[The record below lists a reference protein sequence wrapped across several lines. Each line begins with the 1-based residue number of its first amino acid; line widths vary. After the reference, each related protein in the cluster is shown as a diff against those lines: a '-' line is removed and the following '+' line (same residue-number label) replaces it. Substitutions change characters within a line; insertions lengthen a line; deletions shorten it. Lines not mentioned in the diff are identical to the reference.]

1 MSENCNGH
9 CEHCAGSHDEM
20 ELESNII
27 ALTDD
32 EGDEVEFECLMTFD
46 CGDHFYASLLP
57 VVPLEDFEEGE
68 VLIMRLDE
76 EGEESVFSP
85 VESEE
90 ELEAAWNEFIRLYEE
105 EDEE

>member
-9 CEHCAGSHDEM
+9 CEHCQGHHDEADI
-20 ELESNII
+20 ESNII

-32 EGDEVEFECLMTFD
+32 EGNEVEFECLMTFD
-46 CGDHFYASLLP
+46 YGDHFYASLLP
-57 VVPLEDFEEGE
+57 VVPLKDFEEGE
-68 VLIMRLDE
+68 VLIMRLEE

-105 EDEE
+105 EDGE

>member
-1 MSENCNGH
+1 MSEHCNGH
-9 CEHCAGSHDEM
+9 CEHCAGHDGEM
-20 ELESNII
+20 DIESNII

-32 EGDEVEFECLMTFD
+32 EGNEVEFVWLMTFD
-46 CGDHFYASLLP
+46 CGEHFYASLLP

-76 EGEESVFSP
+76 DGEESVFSP

-105 EDEE
+105 EEEE